1 MRTLATLATAV
12 LLLAGCS
19 GPEEAAGPAAGET
32 GDPTTVTTTTAD
44 TDTAAPGAGA
54 VAPTAETLAAFRASW
69 SPEVTTTPVSGWFD
83 AVPDDAPTPDPADQ
97 PVVDLLGGDVE
108 RFMEFGVQ
116 TTEPLHEIPEAR
128 VSDVLISDDVAR
140 LEVVWRWNGAPIV
153 DPEAER
159 WADYGQSIP
168 WAASALDFR
177 RGDDDAWRVVR
188 FFALTTARGST
199 PTVHRPR

>member
-1 MRTLATLATAV
+1 M
-12 LLLAGCS
+12 
-19 GPEEAAGPAAGET
+19 
-32 GDPTTVTTTTAD
+32 
-44 TDTAAPGAGA
+44 
-54 VAPTAETLAAFRASW
+54 
-69 SPEVTTTPVSGWFD
+69 SGWFD

-108 RFMEFGVQ
+108 RFMEFGAR
-116 TTEPLHEIPEAR
+116 TTEPLHEIAEAR